1 MADVPT
7 PSRVASSTTSVEEI
21 TLLKKKPQ
29 VDKRKERASSQPSCV
44 WDNTDLA
51 QTKAQEVF
59 SIDELKVLFGVP
71 PNKMVGCHVHKLIQV
86 ICSSSLSLVCFFFFF
101 FFMVESPL

>member
-59 SIDELKVLFGVP
+59 SIDELKALFGGATQQDGGLSCP
-71 PNKMVGCHVHKLIQV
+71 QAH
-86 ICSSSLSLVCFFFFF
+86 SSNMFI
-101 FFMVESPL
+101 